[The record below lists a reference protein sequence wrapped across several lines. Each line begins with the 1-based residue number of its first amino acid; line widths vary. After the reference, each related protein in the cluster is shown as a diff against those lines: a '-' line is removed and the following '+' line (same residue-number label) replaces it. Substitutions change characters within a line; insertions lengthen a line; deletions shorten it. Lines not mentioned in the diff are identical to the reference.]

1 DQIEVTII
9 TGEHLFVD
17 IACLQ
22 WTDLAQRCGY
32 ADWSEMF
39 TIGELPVDISFN
51 DSAYK
56 LVAAVECIGHVTGD
70 VGHYQNVRVLVVKDV
85 AARGIHIPHLDN
97 IMNFN
102 FPAKSELFVHRVGR
116 CARAGCTGTAYSIV
130 SGDEYPYL
138 LIYIHFLKRA
148 EYDSEPDCIAHR
160 VTVWGSAPLKATN
173 NRAMPKS
180 HWA

>member
-1 DQIEVTII
+1 MGTYE
-9 TGEHLFVD
+9 
-17 IACLQ
+17 
-22 WTDLAQRCGY
+22 AQH
-32 ADWSEMF
+32 D
-39 TIGELPVDISFN
+39 
-51 DSAYK
+51 
-56 LVAAVECIGHVTGD
+56 
-70 VGHYQNVRVLVVKDV
+70 DV

-102 FPAKSELFVHRVGR
+102 FPAKSKLFVHRVGR

-130 SGDEYPYL
+130 SGDE
-138 LIYIHFLKRA
+138 A